1 MELTLGFIARS
12 LSVSIPEVRPAEHVR
27 TISSGRARDLDHID
41 TWGAL
46 PNLDAVASDPP
57 HMCLEI
63 EACSGAQRAALSFAL
78 RKIRMEL
85 RPELPSVREVD
96 RPEGAPVYHSWAGRD
111 ARRGSG

>member
-1 MELTLGFIARS
+1 MGYLANS
-12 LSVSIPEVRPAEHVR
+12 QAVSTPDVRPAEHVR
-27 TISSGRARDLDHID
+27 IIHSDRARGLDRID